1 MAWKVPPAKWLQE
14 SADLAEGIV
23 LSPHRIKTEWTAA
36 SFRAELDRIGLSFT
50 NGELTQI
57 AAELVT
63 RGVLVVV

>member
-23 LSPHRIKTEWTAA
+23 LSPHRIQTEWTAA
-36 SFRAELDRIGLSFT
+36 SFRAELGRIGISFSSA
-50 NGELTQI
+50 ELTAI